1 MENKQPAWK
10 RNNDSEN
17 YHGSFRISVVEVEVR
32 NGDIDQALKELKN
45 KMSKDGILAELK
57 ARRSYEK
64 PSEKKRRKHRE
75 ALKKM
80 RKSRG
85 RKARVARQ
93 SYQQQDVKR

>member
-10 RNNDSEN
+10 RNDSE
-17 YHGSFRISVVEVEVR
+17 GSYNPFRISVVEVEVR

-57 ARRSYEK
+57 ARRCYEK